1 MSHLFEA
8 PLVVVGFFPLWDT
21 ELKNDQETPS
31 ERMNNHFIE
40 ILKAH
45 CAESHEVFFHT
56 FPKDQTFFSLIKKYV
71 KELAYSIPG
80 GVE

>member
-1 MSHLFEA
+1 
-8 PLVVVGFFPLWDT
+8 
-21 ELKNDQETPS
+21 
-31 ERMNNHFIE
+31 MNNHFIE

-56 FPKDQTFFSLIKKYV
+56 FPKDQTFFPLIKKYV